1 MPEIEE
7 SLWGDDFKLP
17 DEKVKTKKIK
27 EKLSK
32 PKTTEASIEKQV
44 KSKKVSIKEK
54 MILIKAEVLRV
65 LGKQADNVM
74 CIRDKETLN
83 DYISKAIKVGRI
95 AIDTETNNTTDTHTC
110 KLMGPCLYTPGEKQ
124 VYIPINHRDP
134 ETKEKLPNQLT
145 EQDMHDAF
153 QRIVDA
159 GTHII
164 MHHADFDY
172 QVIHYTCGIDLPVF
186 WDTMLAAQVL
196 NENEPASLK
205 EQYIAKI
212 DPDQEKYKIN
222 DLFEGVHYADVD
234 PDVFAFYAATDSKM
248 TDALYEWQVNEFA
261 KPDNV
266 KLYRVFRD
274 VEMAVMPVVAKMEMR
289 GVAVDEEYN
298 RRLSEKY
305 NNKLTVCDAAIAEE
319 LEKLKPMINAWRLS
333 KEANEASRAYAPKK
347 SKKKDDE
354 IAAQYPFVDEK
365 GMRYKVGKALVEQLP
380 EEINLGSPVQ
390 LAILLYNIL
399 KAPVVDK
406 KQPRATG
413 EDALEALA
421 EKTQLPICNL
431 LIERR
436 GLVKLL
442 STYIDNIPVL
452 VNFWP
457 DRHVHTHF
465 RQYGAKTGRFSSG
478 GKVRYMDDEGRN
490 CEISSVNMQNIPAGQ
505 KELRM
510 QFKAPEGM
518 RLVGSDFSAQE
529 VRMTAFMTQDQNMIQ
544 AYKDGKDLYA
554 VVASNMYD
562 NDYSD
567 NREFYEEG
575 TEITFEGRNVICGT
589 GKSEA
594 MQVSGQTFTVPYYK
608 MLRTSADWVM
618 AKDLHVGD
626 ALQPDDGAPQIIKS
640 LSTVGKQTTITF

>member
-17 DEKVKTKKIK
+17 DEKIKTKKIK

-32 PKTTEASIEKQV
+32 PKTTEVSVEKQV

-54 MILIKAEVLRV
+54 MILIKTEVLRV

-74 CIRDKETLN
+74 CIRDKETLDN
-83 DYISKAIKVGRI
+83 YISKAIKACRI
-95 AIDTETNNTTDTHTC
+95 AVDTETNNTTDTHTC

-153 QRIVDA
+153 QKLVNA

-205 EQYIAKI
+205 EQYIMKI

-261 KPDNV
+261 KPDNT

-289 GVAVDEEYN
+289 GVPVDEEYN

-305 NNKLTVCDAAIAEE
+305 NKKLTICDAAIAEE
-319 LEKLKPMINAWRLS
+319 LEKLKPTINAWRLS

-399 KAPVVDK
+399 KAPIVDK

-413 EDALEALA
+413 EEALEALA
-421 EKTQLPICNL
+421 EKTQLPICSL

-457 DRHVHTHF
+457 DRCVHTHF

-510 QFKAPEGM
+510 QFKAPVIEVFQNFISENQVNVFIHDEVQTAEGWKLAEEL
-518 RLVGSDFSAQE
+518 RAG
-529 VRMTAFMTQDQNMIQ
+529 DQ
-544 AYKDGKDLYA
+544 
-554 VVASNMYD
+554 VVTKEGPMQIVKID
-562 NDYSD
+562 
-567 NREFYEEG
+567 RTEENIVKLFL
-575 TEITFEGRNVICGT
+575 TNV
-589 GKSEA
+589 
-594 MQVSGQTFTVPYYK
+594 V
-608 MLRTSADWVM
+608 
-618 AKDLHVGD
+618 
-626 ALQPDDGAPQIIKS
+626 
-640 LSTVGKQTTITF
+640 

>member
-32 PKTTEASIEKQV
+32 PKTTEASVEKQV

-261 KPDNV
+261 KPDNA

-510 QFKAPEGM
+510 QFKAPIIETSKDFTSENQVDVCAHDEVKTSEGWLLAEEL
-518 RLVGSDFSAQE
+518 RAGDRVI
-529 VRMTAFMTQDQNMIQ
+529 T
-544 AYKDGKDLYA
+544 K
-554 VVASNMYD
+554 
-562 NDYSD
+562 
-567 NREFYEEG
+567 EG
-575 TEITFEGRNVICGT
+575 TMQIVKIDRTEENIVKLFLYNV
-589 GKSEA
+589 
-594 MQVSGQTFTVPYYK
+594 V
-608 MLRTSADWVM
+608 
-618 AKDLHVGD
+618 
-626 ALQPDDGAPQIIKS
+626 
-640 LSTVGKQTTITF
+640 